1 MSDQQQIKP
10 DTPSGTRRRMGR
22 RYRNKIHA
30 ERQMVVLKR
39 TLSDVME
46 ENRALEKQVAVI
58 VAQSERM
65 LQLVS
70 QYAAEKNGAMS
81 LTRLAI
87 GLLVVL
93 VLIIV
98 IIKMVK

>member
-1 MSDQQQIKP
+1 
-10 DTPSGTRRRMGR
+10 
-22 RYRNKIHA
+22 
-30 ERQMVVLKR
+30 MVVLKR

-70 QYAAEKNGAMS
+70 QYATEKNGAMS

>member
-1 MSDQQQIKP
+1 
-10 DTPSGTRRRMGR
+10 
-22 RYRNKIHA
+22 
-30 ERQMVVLKR
+30 MVVLER

-46 ENRALEKQVAVI
+46 ENRALEQQVAVI

-70 QYAAEKNGAMS
+70 QYAAEKNQAMS